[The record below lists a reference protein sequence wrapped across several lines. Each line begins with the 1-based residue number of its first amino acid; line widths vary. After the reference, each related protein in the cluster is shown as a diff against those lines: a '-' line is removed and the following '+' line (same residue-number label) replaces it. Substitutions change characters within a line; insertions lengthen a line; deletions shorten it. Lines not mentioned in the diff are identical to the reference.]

1 MNCLG
6 NDGTVEESTVG
17 GITVDGTVED
27 GTVGGITVDGEVV
40 VGKVSWGSDGTSG
53 IGTSGIGNWGGL
65 SDDWGGDWGLDWGNN
80 WGFDGGVVDGLGLVD
95 GLVDGG
101 SGGDWANDGLVSMNW
116 DVLVDWVGN
125 VGGSDNWGWLT
136 GFVNFWDVGVD
147 GFSNWVGEGAQFWG
161 DTGESMSFRDG
172 VSEVATESVVFES
185 SRIMFWGTDNGGWT
199 ISSLGDG
206 GGVWG
211 SWGWD
216 NSSAGS
222 GDQSSESDESVHVEF
237 K

>member
-1 MNCLG
+1 MRFNCLG
-6 NDGTVEESTVG
+6 NDTVG
-17 GITVDGTVED
+17 GNTVE
-27 GTVGGITVDGEVV
+27 GQVV
-40 VGKVSWGSDGTSG
+40 VSKGSWGSDGGLAISLGISWGSDGGLGISWSSG
-53 IGTSGIGNWGGL
+53 VSWGSNGNWGSL
-65 SDDWGGDWGLDWGNN
+65 SDDWGLDSGIN

-101 SGGDWANDGLVSMNW
+101 SLSDWAIDGLVSMNW
-116 DVLVDWVGN
+116 EILVDWVGN
-125 VGGSDNWGWLT
+125 VGGSDNWGWLA

-147 GFSNWVGEGAQFWG
+147 GFSNWVGKGAQFWG

-172 VSEVATESVVFES
+172 VGEVATESVVFES
-185 SRIMFWGTDNGGWT
+185 SRIMFWGTDNGRWA

-211 SWGWD
+211 SWD
-216 NSSAGS
+216 DSSAGS
-222 GDQSSESDESVHVEF
+222 SEQSSESDETVHVEF